1 MLNDSNIHLEIFQ
14 NFFVQETNVRHFS
27 FINWLPLCSETLR
40 RSNNRNEGSLSIYK
54 WIFWRMFIFETSDV
68 PKKSLLCR
76 TNKYSIEKTFS
87 TCSTSFVFIWLG
99 VVRLKSNKN
108 THVHMIDARQF
119 KQENGALIENYISFC
134 SCHIT
139 TCCYPIDFTFILFGI
154 KNVIYWW
161 ICLLHNVSFVRGI

>member
-1 MLNDSNIHLEIFQ
+1 MINLDIVTWFEYTFQ
-14 NFFVQETNVRHFS
+14 NIWKLLCARNQRQIFS
-27 FINWLPLCSETLR
+27 FINWLPLCNENLR

-119 KQENGALIENYISFC
+119 KQENRALIENYISFC

-139 TCCYPIDFTFILFGI
+139 TCCYPIHFYSLWYQ
-154 KNVIYWW
+154 KCY
-161 ICLLHNVSFVRGI
+161 LLMNLSIA